1 MAPIVGRAQ
10 SGVEHFSHT
19 QDTGSISSSW
29 TGSAVMG
36 GALAQR
42 DVALDDKALI
52 VTAELPGV
60 KEDKPRSRTTNSR
73 SRARRAAR
81 TQPKEQE
88 EGHVGAGPS
97 GHMAHSCAP

>member
-1 MAPIVGRAQ
+1 
-10 SGVEHFSHT
+10 
-19 QDTGSISSSW
+19 
-29 TGSAVMG
+29 MG

-42 DVALDDKALI
+42 VDVAVDDKALI
-52 VTAELPGV
+52 VTAELPDV
-60 KEDKPRSRTTNSR
+60 KEDKPRSHTTNSR

-97 GHMAHSCAP
+97 GHMAHSSAP